1 MRLLSDKQ
9 LEQLSKYE
17 EQVVFA
23 EAFEP
28 NELVTAPV
36 RDHAV
41 LAELARRCEPVFAD
55 GRRTRWRLRDPHR
68 RQALQRIALRSAD
81 LPTQTVP
88 PNGFGMWM
96 EKLLLGE
103 RVELD
108 HLTLEDLPPLST
120 ALRFVGE
127 FLPGAESARIAG
139 VIERASEQRAQAM
152 VLPVGLVGR
161 HVELDRLRDWTLADH
176 NESLRI
182 ALVTGIGGSG
192 KSALLAEFLSRLT
205 ASDDC
210 ATILLDFDGP
220 HLQSPT
226 TERLTIEFARQLSR
240 HFTEYRTELMRF
252 VKCVEDLAGSVEGA
266 RNYRQSS
273 RQEQAIAAM
282 WEQECARVPFGTK
295 RVVVVLDTIEEVV
308 IRGEVEIITVVKWVN
323 FLVFMLGVRRLSVLA
338 SGRVVPERHFRE
350 AYEKAISSL
359 VVGDLPFNDAIEL
372 LRRQAPKL
380 SQPVAGELVR
390 RHGGNPLMLR
400 LLGRLLREHDDPLND
415 DEVRRPLAHGF
426 LYDRILKRMRTDDP
440 LVKRLAH
447 PGLVLRRT
455 TPALIRD
462 VLAHSLGFGEIDD
475 GRARKLFDEL
485 ARHVWL
491 VEPGPTSDIIIHR
504 KDLRRL
510 MLKLMQQDP
519 DLTSTLATVHQT
531 AAQFYADGGGAL
543 DTRAAQIE
551 QAYHEAFIN
560 MPYHTRARAMELLRS
575 MGEDVDCLP
584 IAHATALRRQA
595 GVDLSEAEME
605 SLSFDDRTKE
615 IDRKRSRL
623 ESVEPS
629 SNIPDEALEGL
640 YAPSYASHAFASG
653 DWSELRLH
661 GRDYLRNHFRSR
673 DSQPA
678 PSLIDSVLWKVAV
691 ANALPLVDVD
701 HKSSL
706 VEVLK
711 EINEVAGSSV
721 YALSSSSKLLVQD
734 VIAAVGGLLN
744 GGRYSRFK
752 AEWKWPHTLRSV
764 DELRLWRFLPL
775 SANERRASRNELV
788 VAPFLFR
795 YFERPRMTLSR
806 PDDQVVFW
814 RNQASDVIA
823 DEPYLS
829 TFERLGKFDL
839 MPLHACSRGAL
850 GRPIMPELY
859 PVCRAALRK
868 LPFMVFIEITEK
880 FARTDRRWPRD
891 LQGASLEKRLHFDI
905 DRTLTVLLELADR
918 FGWVPELLQDAVR
931 YHDEPNVLYFALHV
945 WRQYEKRLNA
955 FSLSAH

>member
-36 RDHAV
+36 SDHAV

-68 RQALQRIALRSAD
+68 RQALQRIALGSPGR
-81 LPTQTVP
+81 PTQAVH

-96 EKLLLGE
+96 AKLLWGE

-127 FLPGAESARIAG
+127 FLPAAESARIAG
-139 VIERASEQRAQAM
+139 VIERTSEQRAQAM

-161 HVELDRLRDWTLADH
+161 HMELNRLRDWTLADH

-192 KSALLAEFLSRLT
+192 KSALLAEFISRLT
-205 ASDDC
+205 TSDDC
-210 ATILLDFDGP
+210 ATVLLDFDGP

-226 TERLTIEFARQLSR
+226 TERLTIEFARQLAR

-252 VKCVEDLAGSVEGA
+252 VKCVEDLVGSSEGA

-273 RQEQAIAAM
+273 RHEQAIAAM
-282 WEQECARVPFGTK
+282 WEQECARVRFGTK
-295 RVVVVLDTIEEVV
+295 RVVVVLDTLEEVV
-308 IRGEVEIITVVKWVN
+308 IRGEVEIITVGKWVN

-338 SGRVVPERHFRE
+338 SGRVVPERYFRE

-359 VVGDLPFNDAIEL
+359 VVGDLPSDDAIEL

-400 LLGRLLREHDDPLND
+400 LLGRLLREHDDPLD
-415 DEVRRPLAHGF
+415 DEVRRPLAHDF

-447 PGLVLRRT
+447 PGLVLRRI

-462 VLAHSLGFGEIDD
+462 VLARPLGLGEINDD
-475 GRARKLFDEL
+475 QARKLFDEL
-485 ARHVWL
+485 ARQVWL
-491 VEPGPTSDIIIHR
+491 VEPGPKSDIVMHR

-510 MLKLMQQDP
+510 MLKLMQQDT
-519 DLTSTLATVHQT
+519 DLTSTLATVHQA
-531 AAQFYADGGGAL
+531 AAQFYADGGSSL

-551 QAYHEAFIN
+551 QAYHEAFIV
-560 MPYHTRARAMELLRS
+560 MPSHTRERAVQLLRS

-595 GVDLSEAEME
+595 GVDLSEAEMA
-605 SLSFDDRTKE
+605 SLPLDDRAHE
-615 IDRKRSRL
+615 IDRKRARL
-623 ESVEPS
+623 ELVEPS
-629 SNIPDEALEGL
+629 SKMPDQALAGL
-640 YAPSYASHAFASG
+640 YTPSYASHAFATG

-661 GRDYLRNHFRSR
+661 GREYLRSHFRSR

-691 ANALPLVDVD
+691 ANALPSVGVD

-744 GGRYSRFK
+744 GGRYSRFE

-775 SANERRASRNELV
+775 SANERRASSNELV

-795 YFERPRMTLSR
+795 YFERPRMTPSR
-806 PDDQVVFW
+806 LDDQVVFW
-814 RNQASDVIA
+814 RNRASDVIA

-829 TFERLGKFDL
+829 TFERLGQFDL
-839 MPLHACSRGAL
+839 LPLHACSRGAL

-859 PVCRAALRK
+859 PVCRAALRE
-868 LPFMVFIEITEK
+868 LPFMVFLEITEK
-880 FARTDRRWPRD
+880 FAQTDRRWPRD
-891 LQGASLEKRLHFDI
+891 LQGASLEKRLHFDV

-918 FGWVPELLQDAVR
+918 FGWVPELLQAAVR
-931 YHDEPNVLYFALHV
+931 YHDEPNLLDFALHV
-945 WRQYEKRLNA
+945 WRRYEKRLNG